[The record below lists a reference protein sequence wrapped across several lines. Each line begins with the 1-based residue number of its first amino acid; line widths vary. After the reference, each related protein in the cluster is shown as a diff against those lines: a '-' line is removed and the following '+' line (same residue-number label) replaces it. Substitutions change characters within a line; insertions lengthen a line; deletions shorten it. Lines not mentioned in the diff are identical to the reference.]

1 MNAFNDGIEMSLHH
15 TTKIRLS
22 NKGST
27 VEHVNST
34 SRSMKCRTNVVVVVA
49 LVSMLIDVDE
59 PMLTALL

>member
-34 SRSMKCRTNVVVVVA
+34 SRSMKCRTNVVVVVVV
-49 LVSMLIDVDE
+49 LMLIDVDE
-59 PMLTALL
+59 PMLTA